1 MGADLH
7 MAKPGSFASLMRA
20 PNGRAMDRV
29 YLDHN
34 ATSPLR
40 PAAREAMLSALA
52 ETGNASSVHR
62 EGQAAR
68 ARVEHARAQAAA
80 LVGADPQAVV
90 FTSGAT
96 EAVATELSPELE
108 LSGRTVVCDVLL
120 VSAIEHPAVR
130 AGGRFAAE
138 KIEIIPVDGKGL
150 IDLAALEVMLAR
162 HKGAGRRAFVSVM
175 AANNETGVIQPL
187 REIAKLVH
195 DVVDGVFHV
204 DAVQIVGR
212 YPFDLETSGADLISV
227 SSHKL
232 GGPQGAGAIIARNAE
247 TRVPPL
253 VRGGGQERGARA
265 GTENVTAIA
274 GFGAAA
280 EDAALRV
287 TEEAGRFAGLREKL
301 ERGIRTITPSAVI
314 FSEAALR
321 VPNTTCFA
329 VPGMTAET
337 ALIAFDLEGVA
348 VSSGSACS
356 SGKVAASETL
366 KAMKI
371 DPALAKGAIRV
382 STGWNT
388 ADAEIVRFLEVF
400 ARVYAPA
407 IKPSRTKAA

>member
-1 MGADLH
+1 
-7 MAKPGSFASLMRA
+7 
-20 PNGRAMDRV
+20 MDRV

-40 PAAREAMLSALA
+40 PPARDAMLSALA

-68 ARVEHARAQAAA
+68 ARVEQARAQVAR

-96 EAVATELSPELE
+96 EAIAAALSPELE
-108 LSGRTVVCDVLL
+108 LSSRAVVCDVLL
-120 VSAIEHPAVR
+120 ISAIEHPAVR
-130 AGGRFAAE
+130 AGGRFAPG
-138 KIEIIPVDGKGL
+138 KIEIIPVDGEGL
-150 IDLAALEVMLAR
+150 LDLAALEIMLAR
-162 HKGAGRRAFVSVM
+162 HKSAGRRAFVSVM
-175 AANNETGVIQPL
+175 AANNETGVMQPL
-187 REIAKLVH
+187 GEIAKLVH
-195 DVVDGVFHV
+195 PVDGVFHV
-204 DAVQIVGR
+204 DAVQVVGR
-212 YPFDLETSGADLISV
+212 YPFDLETSGADLISI

-232 GGPQGAGAIIARNAE
+232 GGPQGAGAIIVRNAE

-265 GTENVTAIA
+265 GTENVAAIA

-280 EDAALRV
+280 EAAALDV
-287 TEEAGRFAGLREKL
+287 SVEAGRLAGLREKL
-301 ERGIRTITPSAVI
+301 ERGIRTITSSAVI
-314 FSEAALR
+314 FSEPALR

-371 DPALAKGAIRV
+371 DPALAKGGIRA

-388 ADAEIVRFLEVF
+388 ADADIVRFLEVF
-400 ARVYAPA
+400 ARVYTPA
-407 IKPSRTKAA
+407 IKASRTRAA

>member
-1 MGADLH
+1 
-7 MAKPGSFASLMRA
+7 
-20 PNGRAMDRV
+20 MDRV

-40 PAAREAMLSALA
+40 PPARDAMLSALA

-68 ARVEHARAQAAA
+68 ACVEKARAQVAR

-96 EAVATELSPELE
+96 EAIAAALSPELE
-108 LSGRTVVCDVLL
+108 LSSRAVVCDVLL
-120 VSAIEHPAVR
+120 ISAIEHPAVR
-130 AGGRFAAE
+130 AGGRFAPG
-138 KIEIIPVDGKGL
+138 KIEIIPVDGEGL
-150 IDLAALEVMLAR
+150 LDLAALEIMLAR
-162 HKGAGRRAFVSVM
+162 HNKSAGRRAFVSVM
-175 AANNETGVIQPL
+175 AANNETGVMQPL
-187 REIAKLVH
+187 GEIAKLVH
-195 DVVDGVFHV
+195 PVDGVFHV
-204 DAVQIVGR
+204 DAVQVVGR
-212 YPFDLETSGADLISV
+212 YPFDLETSGADLISI

-232 GGPQGAGAIIARNAE
+232 GGPQGAGAIIVRNAE

-265 GTENVTAIA
+265 GTENVAAIA

-280 EDAALRV
+280 EAAALDV
-287 TEEAGRFAGLREKL
+287 SVEAGRLAGLREKL
-301 ERGIRTITPSAVI
+301 ERGIRTITSSAVI
-314 FSEAALR
+314 FSEPALR

-371 DPALAKGAIRV
+371 DPALAKGGIRA

-388 ADAEIVRFLEVF
+388 ADADIVRFLEVF
-400 ARVYAPA
+400 ARVYTPA
-407 IKPSRTKAA
+407 IKASRTRAA

>member
-1 MGADLH
+1 
-7 MAKPGSFASLMRA
+7 
-20 PNGRAMDRV
+20 MDRV

-40 PAAREAMLSALA
+40 PPARNAMLSALA
-52 ETGNASSVHR
+52 EIGNASSVHR

-68 ARVEHARAQAAA
+68 ARVEHARAHVAR

-96 EAVATELSPELE
+96 EAIAAALSPELE
-108 LSGRTVVCDVLL
+108 LSSRAVVCDVLL
-120 VSAIEHPAVR
+120 ISAIEHPAVR
-130 AGGRFAAE
+130 AGGRFAPG
-138 KIEIIPVDGKGL
+138 KIEIIPVDGEGL
-150 IDLAALEVMLAR
+150 VDLAALEIMLAR

-175 AANNETGVIQPL
+175 AANNETGVMQPL
-187 REIAKLVH
+187 GEIAKLVH
-195 DVVDGVFHV
+195 PVDGVFHV
-204 DAVQIVGR
+204 DAVQVVGR
-212 YPFDLETSGADLISV
+212 YPFDLETSGADLISI

-247 TRVPPL
+247 THVPPL

-265 GTENVTAIA
+265 GTENVAAIA

-280 EDAALRV
+280 EAAALNV
-287 TEEAGRFAGLREKL
+287 SEEAGRLAGLREKL
-301 ERGIRTITPSAVI
+301 ERGIRTITSSAVI
-314 FSEAALR
+314 FSEPALR

-366 KAMKI
+366 QAMKI

-388 ADAEIVRFLEVF
+388 ADADIVRFLEVF

-407 IKPSRTKAA
+407 IKASRTRAA

>member
-1 MGADLH
+1 
-7 MAKPGSFASLMRA
+7 
-20 PNGRAMDRV
+20 MDRV

-40 PAAREAMLSALA
+40 PPARDAMLSALA

-68 ARVEHARAQAAA
+68 ARVEQARAQVAR

-96 EAVATELSPELE
+96 EAIAAALSPELE
-108 LSGRTVVCDVLL
+108 LSSRAVVCDVLL
-120 VSAIEHPAVR
+120 ISAIEHPAVR
-130 AGGRFAAE
+130 AGGRFAPG
-138 KIEIIPVDGKGL
+138 KIEIIPVDGEGL
-150 IDLAALEVMLAR
+150 LDLAALEIMLAR
-162 HKGAGRRAFVSVM
+162 HNKSAGRRAFVSVM
-175 AANNETGVIQPL
+175 AANNETGVMQPL
-187 REIAKLVH
+187 GEIAKLVH
-195 DVVDGVFHV
+195 PVDGVFHV
-204 DAVQIVGR
+204 DAVQVVGR
-212 YPFDLETSGADLISV
+212 YPFDLETSGADLISI

-232 GGPQGAGAIIARNAE
+232 GGPQGAGAIIVRNAE

-265 GTENVTAIA
+265 GTENVAAIA

-280 EDAALRV
+280 EAAALDV
-287 TEEAGRFAGLREKL
+287 SVEAGRLAGLREKL
-301 ERGIRTITPSAVI
+301 ERGIRTITSSAVI
-314 FSEAALR
+314 FSEPALR

-371 DPALAKGAIRV
+371 DPALAKGGIRA

-388 ADAEIVRFLEVF
+388 ADADIVRFLEVF
-400 ARVYAPA
+400 ARVYTPA
-407 IKPSRTKAA
+407 IKASRTRAA

>member
-1 MGADLH
+1 
-7 MAKPGSFASLMRA
+7 
-20 PNGRAMDRV
+20 MDRV

-40 PAAREAMLSALA
+40 PPARDAMLSALA

-68 ARVEHARAQAAA
+68 ACVEHARAQVAR

-96 EAVATELSPELE
+96 EAIAAALSPELE
-108 LSGRTVVCDVLL
+108 LSSRAVVCDVLL
-120 VSAIEHPAVR
+120 ISAIEHPAVR
-130 AGGRFAAE
+130 AGGRFAPG
-138 KIEIIPVDGKGL
+138 KIEIIPVDGEGL
-150 IDLAALEVMLAR
+150 LDLAALEIMLAR
-162 HKGAGRRAFVSVM
+162 HNKSAGRRAFVSVM
-175 AANNETGVIQPL
+175 AANNETGVMQPL
-187 REIAKLVH
+187 GEIAKLVH
-195 DVVDGVFHV
+195 PVDGVFHV
-204 DAVQIVGR
+204 DAVQVVGR
-212 YPFDLETSGADLISV
+212 YPFDLETSGADLISI

-232 GGPQGAGAIIARNAE
+232 GGPQGAGAIIVRNAE

-265 GTENVTAIA
+265 GTENVAAIA

-280 EDAALRV
+280 EAAALDV
-287 TEEAGRFAGLREKL
+287 SVEAGRLAGLREKL
-301 ERGIRTITPSAVI
+301 ERGIRTITSSAVI
-314 FSEAALR
+314 FSEPALR

-371 DPALAKGAIRV
+371 DPALAKGGIRA

-388 ADAEIVRFLEVF
+388 ADADIVRFLEVF
-400 ARVYAPA
+400 ARVYTPA
-407 IKPSRTKAA
+407 IKASRTRAA

>member
-1 MGADLH
+1 
-7 MAKPGSFASLMRA
+7 
-20 PNGRAMDRV
+20 MDRV

-40 PAAREAMLSALA
+40 PPARDAMLSALA

-68 ARVEHARAQAAA
+68 ACVEHARAQVAR

-96 EAVATELSPELE
+96 EAIAAALSPELE
-108 LSGRTVVCDVLL
+108 LSSRAVVCDVLL
-120 VSAIEHPAVR
+120 ISAIEHPAVR
-130 AGGRFAAE
+130 AGGRFAPG
-138 KIEIIPVDGKGL
+138 KIEIIPVDGEGL
-150 IDLAALEVMLAR
+150 LDLAALEIMLAR
-162 HKGAGRRAFVSVM
+162 HKSAGRRAFVSVM
-175 AANNETGVIQPL
+175 AANNETGVMQPL
-187 REIAKLVH
+187 GEIAKLVH
-195 DVVDGVFHV
+195 PVDGVFHV
-204 DAVQIVGR
+204 DAVQVVGR
-212 YPFDLETSGADLISV
+212 YPFDLETSGADLISI

-232 GGPQGAGAIIARNAE
+232 GGPQGAGAIIVRNAE

-265 GTENVTAIA
+265 GTENVAAIA

-280 EDAALRV
+280 EAAALDV
-287 TEEAGRFAGLREKL
+287 SVEAGRLAGLREKL
-301 ERGIRTITPSAVI
+301 ERGIRTITSSAVI
-314 FSEAALR
+314 FSEPALR

-371 DPALAKGAIRV
+371 DPALAKGGIRA
-382 STGWNT
+382 SMGWNT
-388 ADAEIVRFLEVF
+388 ADADIVRFLEVF
-400 ARVYAPA
+400 ARVYTPA
-407 IKPSRTKAA
+407 IKASRTRAA

>member
-1 MGADLH
+1 
-7 MAKPGSFASLMRA
+7 
-20 PNGRAMDRV
+20 MDRV

-40 PAAREAMLSALA
+40 PPARNAMLSALA
-52 ETGNASSVHR
+52 EIGNASSVHR

-68 ARVEHARAQAAA
+68 ARVEHARAQVAR

-96 EAVATELSPELE
+96 EAIAAALSPELE
-108 LSGRTVVCDVLL
+108 LSSRAVVCDVLL
-120 VSAIEHPAVR
+120 ISAIEHPAVR
-130 AGGRFAAE
+130 AGGRFAPG
-138 KIEIIPVDGKGL
+138 KIEIIPVDGEGL
-150 IDLAALEVMLAR
+150 VDLAALEIMLAR

-175 AANNETGVIQPL
+175 AANNETGVMQPL
-187 REIAKLVH
+187 GEIAKLVH
-195 DVVDGVFHV
+195 PVDGVFHV
-204 DAVQIVGR
+204 DAVQVVGR
-212 YPFDLETSGADLISV
+212 YPFDLETSGADLISI

-232 GGPQGAGAIIARNAE
+232 GGPQGAGAMVARNAG

-253 VRGGGQERGARA
+253 MRGGGQERGARA
-265 GTENVTAIA
+265 GTENVAAIA

-280 EDAALRV
+280 EAAALNV
-287 TEEAGRFAGLREKL
+287 SEEAGRRAGLREKL
-301 ERGIRTITPSAVI
+301 ERGIRTITSSAVI
-314 FSEAALR
+314 FSEPALR

-366 KAMKI
+366 QAMKI

-388 ADAEIVRFLEVF
+388 ADADIVRFLEVF

-407 IKPSRTKAA
+407 IKASRTKAA

>member
-1 MGADLH
+1 
-7 MAKPGSFASLMRA
+7 
-20 PNGRAMDRV
+20 MDRV

-40 PAAREAMLSALA
+40 PPARDAMLSALA

-68 ARVEHARAQAAA
+68 ARVEHARAQVAR

-96 EAVATELSPELE
+96 EAIAAALSPELE
-108 LSGRTVVCDVLL
+108 LSSRAVVCDVLL
-120 VSAIEHPAVR
+120 ISAIEHPAVR
-130 AGGRFAAE
+130 AGGRFAPG
-138 KIEIIPVDGKGL
+138 KIEIIPVDGEGL
-150 IDLAALEVMLAR
+150 LDLAALEIMLAR
-162 HKGAGRRAFVSVM
+162 HKSAGRRAFVSVM
-175 AANNETGVIQPL
+175 AANNETGVMQPL
-187 REIAKLVH
+187 GEIAKLVH
-195 DVVDGVFHV
+195 PVDGVFHV
-204 DAVQIVGR
+204 DAVQVVGR
-212 YPFDLETSGADLISV
+212 YPFDLETSGADLISI

-232 GGPQGAGAIIARNAE
+232 GGPQGAGAIIVRNAE

-265 GTENVTAIA
+265 GTENVAAIA

-280 EDAALRV
+280 EAAALDV
-287 TEEAGRFAGLREKL
+287 SVEAGRLAGLREKL
-301 ERGIRTITPSAVI
+301 ERGIRTITSSAVI
-314 FSEAALR
+314 FSEPALR

-371 DPALAKGAIRV
+371 DPALAKGGIRA

-388 ADAEIVRFLEVF
+388 ADADIVRFLEVF
-400 ARVYAPA
+400 ARVYTPA
-407 IKPSRTKAA
+407 IKASRTRAA

>member
-1 MGADLH
+1 
-7 MAKPGSFASLMRA
+7 
-20 PNGRAMDRV
+20 MDRV

-40 PAAREAMLSALA
+40 PPARDAMLSALA

-68 ARVEHARAQAAA
+68 ARVEQARAQVAR

-96 EAVATELSPELE
+96 EAIAAALSPELE
-108 LSGRTVVCDVLL
+108 LSSRAVVCDVLL
-120 VSAIEHPAVR
+120 ISAIEHPAVR
-130 AGGRFAAE
+130 AGGRFAPG
-138 KIEIIPVDGKGL
+138 KIEIIPVDGEGL
-150 IDLAALEVMLAR
+150 LDLAALEIMLAR
-162 HKGAGRRAFVSVM
+162 HKSAGRRAFVSVM
-175 AANNETGVIQPL
+175 AANNETGVMQPL
-187 REIAKLVH
+187 GEIAKLVH
-195 DVVDGVFHV
+195 PVDGVFHV
-204 DAVQIVGR
+204 DAVQVVGR
-212 YPFDLETSGADLISV
+212 YPFDLETSGADLISI

-232 GGPQGAGAIIARNAE
+232 GGPQGAGAIIVRNAE

-265 GTENVTAIA
+265 GTENVAAIA

-280 EDAALRV
+280 EAAALDV
-287 TEEAGRFAGLREKL
+287 SVEAGRLAGLRKKL
-301 ERGIRTITPSAVI
+301 ERGIRTITSSAVI
-314 FSEAALR
+314 FSEPALR

-371 DPALAKGAIRV
+371 DPALAKGGIRA

-388 ADAEIVRFLEVF
+388 ADADIVRFLEVF
-400 ARVYAPA
+400 ARVYTPA
-407 IKPSRTKAA
+407 IKASRTRAA

>member
-1 MGADLH
+1 
-7 MAKPGSFASLMRA
+7 
-20 PNGRAMDRV
+20 MDRV

-40 PAAREAMLSALA
+40 PPAREAMLSALA

-68 ARVEHARAQAAA
+68 ACVEKARAQVAR

-96 EAVATELSPELE
+96 EAIAAALSPELE
-108 LSGRTVVCDVLL
+108 LSSRAVVCDVLL
-120 VSAIEHPAVR
+120 ISAIEHPAVR
-130 AGGRFAAE
+130 AGGRFAPG
-138 KIEIIPVDGKGL
+138 KIEIIPVDGEGL
-150 IDLAALEVMLAR
+150 LDLAALEIMLAR
-162 HKGAGRRAFVSVM
+162 HKSAGRRAFVSVM
-175 AANNETGVIQPL
+175 AANNETGVMQPL
-187 REIAKLVH
+187 GEIAKLVH
-195 DVVDGVFHV
+195 PVDGVFHV
-204 DAVQIVGR
+204 DAVQVVGR
-212 YPFDLETSGADLISV
+212 YPFDLETSGADLISI

-232 GGPQGAGAIIARNAE
+232 GGPQGAGAIIVRNAE

-265 GTENVTAIA
+265 GTENVAAIA

-280 EDAALRV
+280 EAAALDV
-287 TEEAGRFAGLREKL
+287 SVEAGRLAGLREKL
-301 ERGIRTITPSAVI
+301 ERGIRTITSSAVI
-314 FSEAALR
+314 FSEPALR

-371 DPALAKGAIRV
+371 DPALAKGGIRA

-388 ADAEIVRFLEVF
+388 ADADIVRFLEVF
-400 ARVYAPA
+400 ARVYTPA
-407 IKPSRTKAA
+407 IKASRTRAA

>member
-1 MGADLH
+1 
-7 MAKPGSFASLMRA
+7 
-20 PNGRAMDRV
+20 MDRV

-40 PAAREAMLSALA
+40 PAAREAMLAALS

-68 ARVEHARAQAAA
+68 ARVEHARTQVAG

-96 EAVATELSPELE
+96 EAVATALSPELE
-108 LSGRTVVCDVLL
+108 LSGRTVTCDVLL

-130 AGGRFAAE
+130 AGGRFAAD
-138 KIEIIPVDGKGL
+138 KIEIIPVDGAGL
-150 IDLAALEVMLAR
+150 VDQAALDVMLAR
-162 HKGAGRRAFVSVM
+162 HKGAGRRPLVSVM

-187 REIAKLVH
+187 SEIAKLVH
-195 DVVDGVFHV
+195 AAGGALHV

-212 YPFDLETSGADLISV
+212 YPFDLETSGADLISI

-232 GGPQGAGAIIARNAE
+232 GGPQGAGAFIARTAG

-253 VRGGGQERGARA
+253 LRGGGQERGARA
-265 GTENVTAIA
+265 GTENVAAIA

-280 EDAALRV
+280 EEAANTIAEGV
-287 TEEAGRFAGLREKL
+287 GRLATMREQV
-301 ERGIRTITPSAVI
+301 ENGIRTILPSAAI

-337 ALIAFDLEGVA
+337 ALIAFDLAGVA

-356 SGKVAASETL
+356 SGKVAVSETL
-366 KAMKI
+366 KAMKV

-382 STGWNT
+382 STGWST
-388 ADAEIVRFLEVF
+388 QDGDIARFLEVF
-400 ARVYAPA
+400 ARVYAPVV
-407 IKPSRTKAA
+407 KTSRTKAA

>member
-1 MGADLH
+1 
-7 MAKPGSFASLMRA
+7 
-20 PNGRAMDRV
+20 MDRV

-40 PAAREAMLSALA
+40 PPARDAMLSALA

-68 ARVEHARAQAAA
+68 ACVEHARAQVAR

-96 EAVATELSPELE
+96 EAIAAALSPELE
-108 LSGRTVVCDVLL
+108 LSSRAVVCDVLL
-120 VSAIEHPAVR
+120 ISAIEHPAVR
-130 AGGRFAAE
+130 AGGRFAPG
-138 KIEIIPVDGKGL
+138 KIEIIPVDGEGL
-150 IDLAALEVMLAR
+150 LDLAALEIMLAR
-162 HKGAGRRAFVSVM
+162 HKSAGRRAFVSVM
-175 AANNETGVIQPL
+175 AANNETGVMQPL
-187 REIAKLVH
+187 GEIAKLVH
-195 DVVDGVFHV
+195 PVDGVFHV
-204 DAVQIVGR
+204 DAVQVVGR
-212 YPFDLETSGADLISV
+212 YPFDLETSGADLISI

-232 GGPQGAGAIIARNAE
+232 GGPQGAGAIIVRNAE

-265 GTENVTAIA
+265 GTENVAAIA

-280 EDAALRV
+280 EAAALDV
-287 TEEAGRFAGLREKL
+287 SVEAGRLAGLREKL
-301 ERGIRTITPSAVI
+301 ERGIRTITSSAVI
-314 FSEAALR
+314 FSEPALR

-371 DPALAKGAIRV
+371 DPALAKGGIRA

-388 ADAEIVRFLEVF
+388 ADADIVRFLEVF
-400 ARVYAPA
+400 ARVYTPA
-407 IKPSRTKAA
+407 IKASRTRAA